1 MNSAQRRIATR
12 TLFTVAVLCVVLLIA
27 ALALFAGT
35 SHSITEG
42 LVLVLFVGWPVGVI
56 GLVAWLVGLYV
67 RAGGQREVARTPP
80 TATTGENPKPDPA
93 STDPMT

>member
-1 MNSAQRRIATR
+1 MNSAQRQIVTR

-27 ALALFAGT
+27 AIALFAGT

-56 GLVAWLVGLYV
+56 GLVAWLIGLYV
-67 RAGGQREVARTPP
+67 RAGGQREVENPP
-80 TATTGENPKPDPA
+80 GSATTGGSTPDPA
-93 STDPMT
+93 STNPMTI